1 MKARRTHLPQVLDI
15 TKMRARIISRWI
27 NKKTSSDL
35 HREHLTAEPALFTQ
49 LQKRLHVLHAIWHWA
64 ACKDPQNIFQKKK
77 EAKTRTSTNKYL
89 CLIPR
94 PLERTSLFAGYV
106 AQASNTAE
114 AFLKNSFFVFCS
126 CSCCCAPSAKRQK
139 RLKSNRQNT
148 TLQQFVVTQQE
159 IVGVSLL
166 EEELLHGRLQVPA
179 DALRDL
185 GKGWRRREAG
195 LG

>member
-1 MKARRTHLPQVLDI
+1 MFCMRFGTGPLVRTH
-15 TKMRARIISRWI
+15 K
-27 NKKTSSDL
+27 
-35 HREHLTAEPALFTQ
+35 
-49 LQKRLHVLHAIWHWA
+49 
-64 ACKDPQNIFQKKK
+64 IFFLKKK
-77 EAKTRTSTNKYL
+77 EAKTRTSTNKYV

-114 AFLKNSFFVFCS
+114 AFLKNCFFVSFS
-126 CSCCCAPSAKRQK
+126 CSCCCAPFAKRQK

-148 TLQQFVVTQQE
+148 TSQQFVVTQQE